1 MIRFVIFSNK
11 SCRMDDSK
19 LCVCITLV
27 KINCKIVPG
36 LYRSRRKR
44 QNELK
49 KRKKELVG
57 NHQCNNSRKFPRIL
71 RYTFL

>member
-44 QNELK
+44 MSK
-49 KRKKELVG
+49 KKKELVG
-57 NHQCNNSRKFPRIL
+57 NHQRNNSRKCPRIP